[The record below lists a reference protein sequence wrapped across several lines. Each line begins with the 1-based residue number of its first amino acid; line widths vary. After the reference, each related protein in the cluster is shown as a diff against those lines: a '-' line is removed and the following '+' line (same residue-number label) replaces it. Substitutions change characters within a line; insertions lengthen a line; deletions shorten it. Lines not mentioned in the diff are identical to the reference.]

1 MINWVGYTGCDFL
14 EPQLLLLLCAVP
26 FLIFFLLRSER
37 LKTSGIKYT
46 QSIKVQQKI
55 KSSFVRRLRLFLLA
69 LKVMVFIL
77 LVIAISRPFSWT
89 DFNNGDTLNRNGIE
103 VNFVL
108 DVSESMQ
115 AMDLEPN
122 RLSAAKNVIEKFVNS
137 RKGDRI
143 GLVTYSGEAYTVCP
157 RTIDHNLLLTQLRK
171 ANGND
176 LLPGTAIG
184 IGLGTAVAQM
194 KGDSTESKAIIL
206 LTDGTNNSGDLSPED
221 AANLAKS
228 ENIRVYTIGVGTNG
242 MAPMPGNSLFG
253 IGKFYAPVEIDEAI
267 LKNIAELTKAKY
279 FRATNSESLKDI
291 LTEIDKIE
299 KKRIKDS
306 TDIKASIPIPKN
318 LLSLLIILL
327 VFLLISDLILFKVHE

>member
-1 MINWVGYTGCDFL
+1 MDNWVGYTGYDFL

-26 FLIFFLLRSER
+26 FLIFFLIRSEK
-37 LKTSGIKYT
+37 LKTFGIKYT
-46 QSIKVQQKI
+46 QSFKLQEKME
-55 KSSFVRRLRLFLLA
+55 SSFVRRLRWFLMA
-69 LKVMVFIL
+69 LKVMVFVL

-89 DFNNGDTLNRNGIE
+89 DFSNNDTLNSKGIE
-103 VNFVL
+103 LNFVL

-115 AMDLEPN
+115 AMDLKPN
-122 RLSAAKNVIEKFVNS
+122 RLSAAKNVIEKFINS

-157 RTIDHNLLLTQLRK
+157 RTVDHNLLLSQLRK

-176 LLPGTAIG
+176 LIQGTAIG

-242 MAPMPGNSLFG
+242 MAPMPGNSLLG
-253 IGKFYAPVEIDEAI
+253 MGGFYAPVEIDETI
-267 LKNIAELTKAKY
+267 LKNIADLTSAKY

-306 TDIKASIPIPKN
+306 TDIKASIPIPKS
-318 LLSLLIILL
+318 LLFLLIIFL
-327 VFLLISDLILFKVHE
+327 VLLLISDLILFKGNE

>member
-1 MINWVGYTGCDFL
+1 MINWVGYTGYDFL

-26 FLIFFLLRSER
+26 FLIFFLL
-37 LKTSGIKYT
+37 
-46 QSIKVQQKI
+46 
-55 KSSFVRRLRLFLLA
+55 LLA

>member
-1 MINWVGYTGCDFL
+1 
-14 EPQLLLLLCAVP
+14 
-26 FLIFFLLRSER
+26 
-37 LKTSGIKYT
+37 
-46 QSIKVQQKI
+46 
-55 KSSFVRRLRLFLLA
+55 
-69 LKVMVFIL
+69 MVFIL